1 MPHDSRASKVD
12 QCFLVPKPKWKGAC
26 FTLFLLLEEDSIPI
40 SLEQVNQS
48 QHGNL
53 KTANKKILGVTF
65 ESKEQCMQTVFKNI
79 FTAKPNNGFH
89 GLGFCCVSDS
99 INV

>member
-1 MPHDSRASKVD
+1 MLYIISVTGKTDPNFPRAS
-12 QCFLVPKPKWKGAC
+12 
-26 FTLFLLLEEDSIPI
+26 ESI
-40 SLEQVNQS
+40 

-65 ESKEQCMQTVFKNI
+65 ESKEQC
-79 FTAKPNNGFH
+79 AKLFLRTFLQPKPKNGFH